1 MAAHHRPPG
10 LKRRAT
16 DADVPDVDLP
26 LDLNTHAHLFR
37 DAAVLVGVFFVVI
50 WLLFRFASR

>member
-1 MAAHHRPPG
+1 
-10 LKRRAT
+10 
-16 DADVPDVDLP
+16 VDLP

-37 DAAVLVGVFFVVI
+37 DAAVLVGVFVVVI

>member
-1 MAAHHRPPG
+1 VAAHARPSD
-10 LKRRAT
+10 LKRRLS
-16 DADVPDVDLP
+16 DADTRAVDLP

-37 DAAVLVGVFFVVI
+37 DAAVLVGVFVVVI